1 MEKKNHLNIFN
12 ASNKKEYCNKME
24 KMKKKNVKIKINIFI
39 EMIYIY
45 IYTKNIIILE
55 NINTIYV
62 AYKHK
67 NIRH

>member
-45 IYTKNIIILE
+45 IYEKYN
-55 NINTIYV
+55 NFRK
-62 AYKHK
+62 YKH
-67 NIRH
+67 NICCI

>member
-39 EMIYIY
+39 EMIYIRK
-45 IYTKNIIILE
+45 ISFAFRK
-55 NINTIYV
+55 
-62 AYKHK
+62 YKH
-67 NIRH
+67 NICCI

>member
-1 MEKKNHLNIFN
+1 
-12 ASNKKEYCNKME
+12 ME